1 MQENYTASEQGKCNQ
16 VAPGYKHKINGLN
29 LILQR
34 KSCFTPFSYRKLC
47 RKKVTYTNS
56 SLKKISVFLIVM
68 ETPIFQNAIRII
80 PSTDELPE
88 DTELWRYMRLSTFL
102 MLLRGKLFV
111 PTIAELRRDDPIEA
125 RSICAKTRSYFDNLS
140 KGDRDWLLSHAKKT
154 ERTIIDHADT
164 QENQKARIFKEIWDR
179 ELEQRRR
186 IWCWH
191 HADIESMAL
200 WHIYAREGI
209 AIQSTP
215 ARIKE
220 AFPSSVDTALIARV
234 AYIDHARQEALDH
247 HFMRPY
253 LLKQRCYSH
262 EKEVRVIF
270 PRDSDDPDGHR
281 LLSIDP
287 FKLIKQIWI
296 SPHIPR
302 SEALEVRRSLI
313 LAWRNGSEF
322 EDHNNDPGIF
332 LSNSKTVFESQWD
345 EFALHQCEQ
354 TGITN
359 FGSFTMPFVMC
370 GDFAPM

>member
-1 MQENYTASEQGKCNQ
+1 
-16 VAPGYKHKINGLN
+16 
-29 LILQR
+29 
-34 KSCFTPFSYRKLC
+34 
-47 RKKVTYTNS
+47 
-56 SLKKISVFLIVM
+56 M
-68 ETPIFQNAIRII
+68 ETPIFQNTIRII

-125 RSICAKTRSYFDNLS
+125 RSICAKTRSYFNDLP
-140 KGDRDWLLSHAKKT
+140 KGDRDWLLLHAKKT

-164 QENQKARIFKEIWDR
+164 QEHQKARIFKEIWDR

-220 AFPSSVDTALIARV
+220 SFPSHFVDTALIARV
-234 AYIDHARQEALDH
+234 TYVDHARQEALDH
-247 HFMRPY
+247 HCMRPY
-253 LLKQRCYSH
+253 LLKQRCYRH

-270 PRDSDDPDGHR
+270 PYDSDSSNGSR
-281 LLSIDP
+281 LLPIDP
-287 FKLIKQIWI
+287 HKLISQVWI

-322 EDHNNDPGIF
+322 EDHARDPGIF
-332 LSNSKTVFESQWD
+332 PSDTKTVFKSPFD
-345 EFALHQCEQ
+345 KFSLSQCEQ
-354 TGITN
+354 TGTTN
-359 FGSFTMPFVMC
+359 FGSVTMPFVMC
-370 GDFAPM
+370 GDFASERPIETNSGEP